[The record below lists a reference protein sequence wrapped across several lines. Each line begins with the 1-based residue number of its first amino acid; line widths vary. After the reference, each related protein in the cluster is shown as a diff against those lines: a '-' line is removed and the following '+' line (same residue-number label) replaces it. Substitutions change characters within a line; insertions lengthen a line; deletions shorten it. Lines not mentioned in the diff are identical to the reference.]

1 MQFNVRAGKES
12 LTSIAALSLLSLSGL
27 AWSSATQEQPKKL
40 QEPSKTTQASPTT
53 SQETP
58 QAVTKALSD
67 LRQAIRTELEKS
79 AFLLGKGVDMASLII
94 TTGDQG
100 HAIAGAPASGGTL
113 PGGLGGD
120 RNPPPDPNRPD
131 PNKPGV
137 AGQGQIG
144 QVLDEK
150 QIVGVVM
157 FVGSFRSRGDMTA
170 QPTESSF
177 RGDMSG
183 GTFTVRRASGTSP
196 MVMLVDSNDRTVA
209 TVPILGFQDR
219 MGNQPGEASTVPD
232 EMRTSGKEDWGRI
245 YLSILH
251 YFRPGM
257 G

>member
-1 MQFNVRAGKES
+1 MQERD
-12 LTSIAALSLLSLSGL
+12 
-27 AWSSATQEQPKKL
+27 QPKP
-40 QEPSKTTQASPTT
+40 QEPSRTTQTSPST

-58 QAVTKALSD
+58 QAVTKALGD

-79 AFLLGKGVDMASLII
+79 AFIQGKGVDMASLII

-113 PGGLGGD
+113 PGGGLGGD
-120 RNPPPDPNRPD
+120 RTPPPDPNRPD
-131 PNKPGV
+131 PDQPG
-137 AGQGQIG
+137 AGAPGQGQLG
-144 QVLDEK
+144 QPLDEK

-157 FVGSFRSRGDMTA
+157 LVGSFRPRGDLTA
-170 QPTESSF
+170 QPAESSF

-183 GTFTVRRASGTSP
+183 GTYTVRRASGTSP

-219 MGNQPGEASTVPD
+219 MGSEPGEASTVPG
-232 EMRTSGKEDWGRI
+232 EMRTGGKEDWGRI